1 VQNTGGGG
9 NGLARGE
16 STFMGQN
23 DFLRQQSQADGQ
35 INPGSVIGGNI
46 GDANHH
52 KHGAQSILSDNNS
65 HLNKPFNLSAG
76 GNGSLP
82 GIF

>member
-1 VQNTGGGG
+1 
-9 NGLARGE
+9 
-16 STFMGQN
+16 MGQN
-23 DFLRQQSQADGQ
+23 DFLRQQSQVDGQ